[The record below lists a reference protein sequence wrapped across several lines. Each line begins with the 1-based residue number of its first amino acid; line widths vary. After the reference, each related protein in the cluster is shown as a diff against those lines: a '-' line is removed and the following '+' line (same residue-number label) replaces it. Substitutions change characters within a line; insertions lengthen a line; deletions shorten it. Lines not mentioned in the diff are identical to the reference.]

1 MRSSSHFGTTT
12 GAVSGQ
18 AAGLGGRS
26 EFTSVRQWLDFLGLA
41 RYASAFEENAID
53 WDVLSNLDHINLREI
68 GVRAAGDRIRIL
80 NAIRLL
86 DAQGEQTGTPL
97 PATAFSQH
105 SHAGGA
111 ERRQLTVMFCDLV
124 DSTALAH
131 RLDPEDFRELLSAFQ
146 QACESP
152 IKRYNGYVARYG
164 GDSVMAYFG
173 FPEAQEENVERAVR
187 AGLATIDEMTQLNK
201 RLAEHPGVQLH
212 VRIGIA
218 TGPVVVGD
226 VIGEGASQENAAVG
240 ETLHVAARLQELA
253 QPNSVVISPETRR
266 LALGYFEYKDLGEK
280 QLKGLTAPLRV
291 WQVLA
296 ERAAKGRFEARN
308 PFGLTSLVG
317 RAEELALILRMWEQ
331 AKDGTGQV
339 VLLSGEPG
347 IGKSRLA
354 QAFRERIAGELHISI
369 RYHCSPYH
377 SNSALHPII
386 EQFRQAWDLDIADDT
401 DSKIAKIE
409 AALEMTFDDVA
420 TVAPLF
426 AALLSIDA
434 QGRYPASRH
443 TPEAMKDATR
453 RALASQLAAAAAHQ
467 PVLLI
472 IEDVQ
477 WIDPSSQ
484 EVLDLLL
491 PNVKNQSVL
500 VVITCRPEYQ
510 PRWSGFAHALTLPLG
525 RLPRREVEWMT
536 AKVGGGKSLPQ
547 EVLDLIIAKADG
559 IPLFVEELTK
569 AVLESGILVETDDS
583 YRISGS
589 LPEQVIPTTLQ
600 DSLMARLDRA
610 APMREVA
617 QVGACIG
624 REFSLDL
631 LATVL
636 GVEKATLAA
645 ALGQLEDAG
654 LLVCTRSQNNI
665 NYTFKHA
672 LIQDAAYGSLLK
684 GRRKL
689 IHARIADTLRGSWDI
704 AGTAPEMLARHYTE
718 AANFKEAATYW
729 RLAAERYG
737 ARYANAEAIEHC
749 RNGLAALSHI
759 PDGTNRTNMELAFR
773 IALANS
779 LRIINFYGEALGQLV
794 TAEVV
799 ATENNRLLE
808 LSRIHHLRGNIYYPL
823 GKITHC
829 FTEHQAAWHFAK
841 KAESIE
847 DEARALGGLGDAHF
861 LAGRI
866 RLAHEHFEECV
877 MLTRANGLLL
887 TEVAYLPMRAVT
899 HMYSLRYRESLDD
912 CHSVIELLTK
922 VGQARGELIS
932 RNTSS
937 WIHLD
942 WGDLLQAEEHAR
954 KGLEAVE
961 RIGARSFVPL
971 FNDVIARIRLHAG
984 DRSGA
989 LELLDESWQLS
1000 RKSGIT
1006 FVGPVILGAIALATT
1021 DPGRR
1026 LDALHQG
1033 EAILADGCASHNY
1046 FRFYRDA
1053 IEVSLREQAWDTADT
1068 YANALE
1074 RYCGADRS
1082 PWPDFFIAQGHALA
1096 EAGRRGSGETIVA
1109 RLRQPGD
1116 LTSNLGASGPASH
1129 LDT

>member
-1 MRSSSHFGTTT
+1 VSISRHLGTTT
-12 GAVSGQ
+12 GPGSAEASRF
-18 AAGLGGRS
+18 GGRS
-26 EFTSVRQWLDFLGLA
+26 EFTSIRQWLDFVGLG
-41 RYASAFEENAID
+41 RYAAAFEENAID
-53 WDVLSNLDHINLREI
+53 WDVLSNLDQNNLKEI

-80 NAIRLL
+80 NAIQLL
-86 DAQGEQTGTPL
+86 DAKDEKAIAPFL
-97 PATAFSQH
+97 SATSPQY
-105 SHAGGA
+105 SPSGGA
-111 ERRQLTVMFCDLV
+111 ELRQLTVMFCDLV

-146 QACESP
+146 KACESP
-152 IKRYNGYVARYG
+152 IKRYNGTVARYG

-173 FPEAQEENVERAVR
+173 YPEAQEENAERAVR
-187 AGLATIDEMTQLNK
+187 AGLAVIDEMTQLNT
-201 RLAEHPGVQLH
+201 RLAQRPAVRLH
-212 VRIGIA
+212 IRIGIA

-226 VIGEGASQENAAVG
+226 IIGEGTSQENAAVG

-253 QPNSVVISPETRR
+253 QPNTVVISSETRR

-280 QLKGLTAPLRV
+280 QLKGLSTPLRV

-296 ERAAKGRFEARN
+296 ERAAKGRFEARHA
-308 PFGLTSLVG
+308 FGLTSLVG
-317 RAEELALILRMWEQ
+317 RAEELALILRMWED
-331 AKDGTGQV
+331 AKEGAGHV

-354 QAFRERIAGELHISI
+354 QAFRERISEEPHTLI

-377 SNSALHPII
+377 SNSALYPII
-386 EQFRQAWDLDIADDT
+386 EQFRQAWELDIADDT
-401 DSKIAKIE
+401 DTKIAKIE
-409 AALEMTFDDVA
+409 AALEATFNDVS

-426 AALLSIDA
+426 AALLSIDV
-434 QGRYPASRH
+434 QDRYPASRH
-443 TPEAMKDATR
+443 TPEALKDATR
-453 RALASQLAAAAAHQ
+453 RALASQLASAAAHQ
-467 PVLLI
+467 PVILI

-491 PNVKNQSVL
+491 PNIRDQSVL
-500 VVITCRPEYQ
+500 VVITYRPEFQ
-510 PRWSGFAHALTLPLG
+510 PKWSGLAHALTLPLG

-536 AKVGGGKSLPQ
+536 EKVCGGKPLPKA
-547 EVLDLIIAKADG
+547 VLDLIIAKADG

-569 AVLESGILVETDDS
+569 AILESAALVESGDT
-583 YRISGS
+583 YRLNGA
-589 LPEQVIPTTLQ
+589 LPEQLIPTTLQ

-617 QVGACIG
+617 QVGSCIG
-624 REFSLDL
+624 REFSLEL

-636 GVEKATLAA
+636 GVEKGTLAE

-654 LLVCTRSQNNI
+654 LLVCTKLQNNI

-672 LIQDAAYGSLLK
+672 LIQDAAYRSLLK
-684 GRRKL
+684 SRRKL
-689 IHARIADTLRGSWDI
+689 FHARIADNLRDFGNIVAS
-704 AGTAPEMLARHYTE
+704 APETLARHYTE
-718 AANFKEAATYW
+718 AANFEEAATYW
-729 RLAAERYG
+729 RLAAERDG

-749 RNGLAALSHI
+749 RNGLAALAHM
-759 PDGTNRTNMELAFR
+759 PAGANHTNMELAFR
-773 IALANS
+773 IALANG
-779 LRIINFYGEALGQLV
+779 LRVINYYGEALAQLV
-794 TAEVV
+794 AAETTA
-799 ATENNRLLE
+799 AENNRPLE

-823 GKITHC
+823 GKISNC
-829 FTEHQAAWHFAK
+829 FTEHKAAWQYAK
-841 KAESIE
+841 KVESIE

-877 MLTRANGLLL
+877 TLTRANGLIL

-899 HMYSLRYRESLDD
+899 HMYSLRYHESLDD
-912 CHSVIELLTK
+912 CRSVIELLTTT
-922 VGQARGELIS
+922 GQARGELIS

-942 WGDLLQAEEHAR
+942 QGDLAQAEEHAR

-961 RIGARSFVPL
+961 RVGARSFVPL
-971 FNDVIARIRLHAG
+971 FNDVIARIRLQTG
-984 DRSGA
+984 DRTGA
-989 LELLDESWQLS
+989 IELLDESWKLS
-1000 RKSGIT
+1000 RETGVT
-1006 FVGPVILGAIALATT
+1006 FVGPVVLGAIAMATT

-1026 LDALHQG
+1026 QEALHQG
-1033 EAILADGCASHNY
+1033 EAILNDGCASHNY

-1053 IEVSLREQAWDTADT
+1053 IEVSLRQQAWDKTDT

-1074 RYCGADRS
+1074 RYCGANRS
-1082 PWPDFFIAQGHALA
+1082 PWPDFFIAQGRALA

-1109 RLRQPGD
+1109 RLKQPSD
-1116 LTSNLGASGPASH
+1116 LTSNRGAPVPAVH
-1129 LDT
+1129 REM